1 VSVEPLE
8 RLGRDLVLTGRR
20 SLGELRRAWAPERQ
34 ARSAVYAA
42 ALLLLLVSAVFGGA
56 SQTNALSLMAVELT
70 SLPLLFISIYLVL
83 AGSAPGGSAFPI
95 GVLAAIVL
103 VPVLQ
108 IIPLPFELWRQL
120 PGREVVVQALDAAG
134 LGHGPQP
141 FSLAPQQTWRS
152 LLGLAPPA
160 AMFLGVLMLTDGQR
174 RLMAALWLALAVASL
189 CLGGLQMLGGSD
201 SALYFYPITNAD
213 SPVGFFANRNH
224 QAAFLLCLLPVA
236 AMFAARFDGRFDS
249 PRLFPALAATL
260 YVFIAIVGVAA
271 TKSRA
276 GIALALVA
284 LVGVTAIVLRGE
296 AVRRHWRAAAGLGGG
311 VALAIGGVLAFGLG
325 PIAERFAAGGE
336 PRFEGWP
343 VVLRAAQSFLPLG
356 SGVGSFSAVYG
367 GVEPLTQV
375 SPIYFNHAHNDYLEL
390 WLETGL
396 AGAALLALFVGWL
409 AWRAFL
415 IWRRRITAGGGGM
428 AAACTVLVGLL
439 LAHSTVDYPLRT
451 ETLAVLFA
459 FACATIAAWRPDS
472 EAPRQRRRR
481 GFRP

>member
-1 VSVEPLE
+1 VSVEPLQ
-8 RLGRDLVLTGRR
+8 RLGHGLAVTWRRALVDLQ
-20 SLGELRRAWAPERQ
+20 SAWAPQRQ
-34 ARSAVYAA
+34 AQSAVYAG

-56 SQTNALSLMAVELT
+56 SQTNPLSLMAVELA
-70 SLPLLFISIYLVL
+70 SLPLLFLSLYLIFAGTAPV
-83 AGSAPGGSAFPI
+83 GSAPPI
-95 GVLAAIVL
+95 ALLAAIVL
-103 VPVLQ
+103 VPALQ
-108 IIPLPFELWRQL
+108 IVPLPFDLWRQL

-134 LGHGPQP
+134 LGHTAQT

-160 AMFLGVLMLTDGQR
+160 AMFLGALMLTDGQR
-174 RLMAALWLALAVASL
+174 RLMAAAWLALAVASL

-201 SALYFYPITNAD
+201 SALYFYSITNAD

-224 QAAFLLCLLPVA
+224 QAAFLLCLLPIA
-236 AMFAARFDGRFDS
+236 AMFAARFEGRFDS

-260 YVFIAIVGVAA
+260 YVFIALVGVAS

-284 LVGVTAIVLRGE
+284 LVGATAIVLRGE
-296 AVRRHWRAAAGLGGG
+296 AVRRHWRAAAALGAG

-325 PIAERFAAGGE
+325 PISERFATAGE

-343 VVLRAAQSFLPLG
+343 IALRAAQSFLPLG
-356 SGVGSFSAVYG
+356 SGVGSFSLVYG
-367 GVEPLTQV
+367 GVEPLAQV

-396 AGAALLALFVGWL
+396 AGAALLALFAAWL
-409 AWRAFL
+409 TWRAVL
-415 IWRRRITAGGGGM
+415 IWRRRIAAGGGGM
-428 AAACTVLVGLL
+428 AAACTLLVALL

-472 EAPRQRRRR
+472 EPPRQRRRSV
-481 GFRP
+481 RP